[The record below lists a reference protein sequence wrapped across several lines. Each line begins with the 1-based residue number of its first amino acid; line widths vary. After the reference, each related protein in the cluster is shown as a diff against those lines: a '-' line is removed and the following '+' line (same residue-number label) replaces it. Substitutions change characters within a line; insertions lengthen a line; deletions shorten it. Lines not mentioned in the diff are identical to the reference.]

1 MKLITSLLHCLSR
14 KDTFTLSIVASF
26 LFFIDALFCVI
37 IFLKVSY
44 TEIDWIAYMEEVKG
58 YLDGERDY
66 YNLRGQ
72 TGPLVYPGGF
82 VYLFAALRWLTAED
96 VPTAQV
102 YFIGVYLL
110 NLAVVFAIYVR
121 SKAVPAWALVLLILS
136 KRVHSIFVLRLFNDG
151 VTMLLAHI
159 SILFFQSKRWVTG
172 LIIFSVAVSV
182 KMNVLLFAP
191 PLFLLLCTGTSAW
204 TTIIALAA
212 AAIIQVGAGI
222 EFLLVN
228 PWAYLK
234 RSFDLGRK
242 FIFFW
247 SVNWKF
253 LPEDIFLSSWLAAS
267 LLAIHL
273 LALALFAH
281 FRWTRS
287 EGGIIKAV
295 SANMHAA
302 AKGATTCRELTLE
315 HITTVLFTG
324 NFIGIAFARSLHY
337 QFYCWYF
344 FSVPYLLWRTN
355 MPTIARVAVWAAIEV
370 IWNMYPSSPVS
381 SLGLQTNTQK
391 TFRRRAEDKQKTSPR
406 HLTDVF
412 LDVLA
417 EDTPDTFCTSSGYL

>member
-1 MKLITSLLHCLSR
+1 MYGKIKPLLTDIGR
-14 KDTFTLSIVASF
+14 
-26 LFFIDALFCVI
+26 
-37 IFLKVSY
+37 
-44 TEIDWIAYMEEVKG
+44 
-58 YLDGERDY
+58 
-66 YNLRGQ
+66 
-72 TGPLVYPGGF
+72 YPGGF

-96 VPTAQV
+96 VPTAQFTPLVAELTMLLLRKTDVV

-315 HITTVLFTG
+315 HITTSRGHRNTLVDFPGDLS
-324 NFIGIAFARSLHY
+324 AFSGAR
-337 QFYCWYF
+337 
-344 FSVPYLLWRTN
+344 
-355 MPTIARVAVWAAIEV
+355 
-370 IWNMYPSSPVS
+370 
-381 SLGLQTNTQK
+381 
-391 TFRRRAEDKQKTSPR
+391 
-406 HLTDVF
+406 
-412 LDVLA
+412 
-417 EDTPDTFCTSSGYL
+417 